1 MICILLFFSFQLTE
15 FSFPYS
21 DNIVW
26 SPHKCPGYRLPV
38 SLSTCFWASCHNRA
52 TYMVPPG
59 MPDMQPK
66 ANPFPDDGTMHTFP
80 SGLFSEYCLPH
91 FLSAWGETFPLF
103 WYGVYPNF
111 RINTACFRGRHWPRT
126 WARHRPIR
134 CWGVTLG
141 SVVMRSGSLTM
152 MHCFW
157 AFWAIMW
164 AFSDWR
170 AMAGYWKAGWYGS
183 WKKGSVTSMR
193 SMFPLGAIRGK

>member
-91 FLSAWGETFPLF
+91 FLSAWGKLFP
-103 WYGVYPNF
+103 
-111 RINTACFRGRHWPRT
+111 
-126 WARHRPIR
+126 
-134 CWGVTLG
+134 
-141 SVVMRSGSLTM
+141 
-152 MHCFW
+152 
-157 AFWAIMW
+157 
-164 AFSDWR
+164 FSDTMTICNIRMMFRTMPSFIFLDTPDSRFPTWVFHIPCAR
-170 AMAGYWKAGWYGS
+170 RKLPSWPVPPMA
-183 WKKGSVTSMR
+183 VLT
-193 SMFPLGAIRGK
+193 LEV

>member
-103 WYGVYPNF
+103 WYDDHMQHTDDVPDHAILQNYDKLL
-111 RINTACFRGRHWPRT
+111 I
-126 WARHRPIR
+126 
-134 CWGVTLG
+134 TL
-141 SVVMRSGSLTM
+141 
-152 MHCFW
+152 
-157 AFWAIMW
+157 IM
-164 AFSDWR
+164 
-170 AMAGYWKAGWYGS
+170 
-183 WKKGSVTSMR
+183 TSNM
-193 SMFPLGAIRGK
+193 LCKVQDL